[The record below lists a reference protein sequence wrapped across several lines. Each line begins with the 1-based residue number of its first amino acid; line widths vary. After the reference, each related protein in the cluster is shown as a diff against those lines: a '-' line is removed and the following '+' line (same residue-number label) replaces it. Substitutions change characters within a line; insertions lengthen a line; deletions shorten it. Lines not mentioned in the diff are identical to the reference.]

1 MRWAVPMRAKGRPA
15 RGLSLLGSLLAMALL
30 GSLVLGV
37 VVWLEDRAL
46 DERSRLAG
54 GQLETLAHAVGGY
67 VHSRFATLQPSVPAS
82 GLPISLALL
91 RTEGVL
97 PDGFGDVNA
106 LGRGYRVMVLP
117 AAGRALDV
125 VVSET
130 VGAGDT
136 LVPSAALLGQRF
148 GGVRM
153 GVVSR
158 EAPTRLRGPTLDVD
172 VSAFQTNFGGVPA
185 TGAMAV
191 FARFDHGNV
200 FGDQLYRIEIPG
212 AAQANRMETALDLG
226 GNGIRNAGLVEA
238 ESLDVTTDFETGGA
252 LIVVGALTVGRAVE
266 VTGTIAATGAVSA
279 ESGTFAGTVAA
290 DTMRADDSIETATV
304 TATGTV
310 SAATVAATGSVTA
323 GTATVGGDLQ
333 SGSMRAQRVNA
344 TTVSA
349 DTVTADVLNAT
360 GNIGAATAGI
370 SRLTVGSCSGC

>member
-1 MRWAVPMRAKGRPA
+1 
-15 RGLSLLGSLLAMALL
+15 MALL

-67 VHSRFATLQPSVPAS
+67 VHSDFATLQPSVPAS
-82 GLPISLALL
+82 GLAIPLARL

-117 AAGRALDV
+117 AAGRPGTLDV

-130 VGAGDT
+130 VAAGDT

-185 TGAMAV
+185 TGALAV
-191 FARFDHGNV
+191 FARFDQGNV
-200 FGDQLYRIEIPG
+200 FGNQLYRMEIRG
-212 AAQANRMETALDLG
+212 AAQLNRMETALDLG
-226 GNGIRNAGLVEA
+226 GNDILDAGLVEA

-279 ESGTFAGTVAA
+279 ESGRFAGTVAA
-290 DTMRADDSIETATV
+290 DTMRANDSIETATV
-304 TATGTV
+304 MATGTV

-333 SGSMRAQRVNA
+333 SGRMRAQRVNA

-360 GNIGAATAGI
+360 GNIGAASAGI